1 LYGPSCFQLP
11 WLSIRFQ
18 ENTELRA
25 RLERMESDSV
35 KRHSETHALEDK
47 INSLENEE
55 GDLERQEAKD
65 RCGRLAQCEL

>member
-1 LYGPSCFQLP
+1 
-11 WLSIRFQ
+11 
-18 ENTELRA
+18 
-25 RLERMESDSV
+25 MESDSV